1 MFLLYRSEKTVPTC
15 VYCIYSPLFTCRASH
30 LNRKNAE
37 LASLSHVEGKN
48 IEVNMCHTDLRE
60 VFTRNL
66 FLVISGSWPIS
77 GADMGC

>member
-15 VYCIYSPLFTCRASH
+15 VYCMCSPLFTCRASH

-37 LASLSHVEGKN
+37 FASLSHVEAKD
-48 IEVNMCHTDLRE
+48 IDDNMCHTDLRE
-60 VFTRNL
+60 VFTWNL
-66 FLVISGSWPIS
+66 FLVISGSWLIS